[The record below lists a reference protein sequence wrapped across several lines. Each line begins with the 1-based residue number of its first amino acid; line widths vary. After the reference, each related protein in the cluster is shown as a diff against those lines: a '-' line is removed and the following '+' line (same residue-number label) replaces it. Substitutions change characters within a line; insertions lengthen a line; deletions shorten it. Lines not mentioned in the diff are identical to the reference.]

1 MNEELKNQNKVLD
14 LIIGAIYRDH
24 KELIQIESVTF
35 ITPNTQ
41 PIEKFRLISQKESPF
56 IFKWLTKEHSEYV
69 RNRTGAIIYFDTIDS
84 IIRWLMME
92 YSNSNGFLLEIESF

>member
-1 MNEELKNQNKVLD
+1 MNAELKDQNKVLD
-14 LIIGAIYRDH
+14 SLIGAIYRDH
-24 KELIQIESVTF
+24 KESIQIESVTF
-35 ITPNTQ
+35 ITPKTQ
-41 PIEKFRLISQKESPF
+41 SIEKFRLISRKESPF
-56 IFKWLTKEHSEYV
+56 IFKYVTKEHSEYV